1 MLPLDFTEMNNMRG
15 RILAVMT
22 MVGLCLAACKPAT
35 AYPGTLQDFAVACAG
50 FNKGQQVA
58 VEGYLRLPDT
68 LTSTSSVE
76 LRLYRDLGFHGRP
89 IGVPLLF
96 GDAPNE
102 ARRITASYR
111 DQDLIVHLADGSTVP
126 FRTKVRVSGRMHIP
140 VAPSDFMCEL
150 ENPYIEKAK

>member
-1 MLPLDFTEMNNMRG
+1 MRE
-15 RILAVMT
+15 RILVLMALIS
-22 MVGLCLAACKPAT
+22 LCLTACTPGT
-35 AYPGTLQDFAVACAG
+35 PYPGTLQDFAVACAG
-50 FNKGQQVA
+50 FNEGQQVA

-76 LRLYRDLGFHGRP
+76 LRLYRDLSFHGRP
-89 IGVPLLF
+89 IGVPMLF
-96 GDAPNE
+96 GDGPDQ

-111 DQDLIVHLADGSTVP
+111 DQDLVVHLADGTTVP
-126 FRTKVRVSGRMHIP
+126 FRTRVRVSGRMHIP